1 MKVYVTE
8 RGKTYHFSYRET
20 NRGLALDD
28 DCPVAANIIRGYT
41 AYYEM
46 DEEEAIRR
54 GYRPC
59 GHCLREYHEDKA
71 EGCAAVMVGIILIP
85 ITMTAGIIS
94 MIV

>member
-1 MKVYVTE
+1 MRVYVTP
-8 RGKTYHFSYRET
+8 RGKTYHFSYREM
-20 NRGLALDD
+20 NRGLKLDD

-41 AYYEM
+41 AYIEM

-85 ITMTAGIIS
+85 ITMIAGIIS

>member
-1 MKVYVTE
+1 MRVYVTP

-41 AYYEM
+41 AYIEM

-59 GHCLREYHEDKA
+59 GHCLREYREDSA
-71 EGCAAVMVGIILIP
+71 GCAVVAVGMIMIP
-85 ITMTAGIIS
+85 IAA
-94 MIV
+94 IVAFVTLIA